1 MSLKNIHNPFLQ
13 LVRLGI
19 GLDEAVSL
27 PEDVDWP
34 AIQALAAQQGL
45 SAVILDSI
53 DRLPEDLRPPQ
64 SVMLKWIGDVLPNYE
79 QRYEFYRKVIAEMA
93 GFYNAHGL
101 KMMVL
106 KG

>member
-1 MSLKNIHNPFLQ
+1 MRSILPSFLQ
-13 LVRLGI
+13 LLRLGI
-19 GLDEAVSL
+19 GVDENVCL

-53 DRLPEDLRPPQ
+53 DRLPEGQRPPQ
-64 SVMLKWIGDVLPNYE
+64 GLMLTWIGDVLPNYE
-79 QRYEFYRKVIAEMA
+79 QRYEYYRKVIAEMA

>member
-1 MSLKNIHNPFLQ
+1 MCLNNLHNPFLQ
-13 LVRLGI
+13 LLRLGI
-19 GLDEAVSL
+19 GVDEVICL
-27 PEDVDWP
+27 PEDIDWP

-45 SAVILDSI
+45 SAVILDSF
-53 DRLPEDLRPPQ
+53 DRLPEGQRPPQ
-64 SVMLKWIGDVLPNYE
+64 GLMLKWIGDVLPNYE

-93 GFYNAHGL
+93 RFYNAHGL

>member
-79 QRYEFYRKVIAEMA
+79 QRYEYYRKVIAEMA

>member
-1 MSLKNIHNPFLQ
+1 MC
-13 LVRLGI
+13 
-19 GLDEAVSL
+19 L

-34 AIQALAAQQGL
+34 AIQAIAAQQGL

-53 DRLPEDLRPPQ
+53 DRLPEGQRPPQ
-64 SVMLKWIGDVLPNYE
+64 SLMLRWIGEVLTNYE

-101 KMMVL
+101 KMMVH